1 MIVALLKDIRLYAD
15 ALSDLRAMRRAERG
29 NYRKLQSKRI
39 RDLVKHAFDNVEL
52 YRCKYKQA
60 GIRPEDIQTIADM
73 DKLPVI
79 TRQDLVDGFP
89 RAILASNCRS
99 EDCRLVATSGSTGT
113 PLRVFKDRTLLRR
126 DALTAVLAN
135 IVLGRQARVNV
146 GTNILAIEVDSP
158 ASLEAVL
165 LEEVAKLPR
174 FLSKSFRPLDA
185 LKDPHEHIRVLAECR
200 PDILFAYPSN
210 LRNMAI
216 TVREEGLRVH
226 QPKIITSSAELLDD
240 HTRRTISSVFK
251 GEMLNFYAS
260 TEGGLMAMECSQH
273 RGMHIIS
280 SRAVLELVR
289 DGKAVPPG
297 VPGTVVVTNLSNWST
312 PIIRYSGMGD
322 VAVFESEPCP
332 CGDRQPVL
340 KVVEGR
346 LVDSLVL
353 SDGRLVHP
361 FTLTLALENV
371 PMIAKFQIVQECLD
385 SVKVLIVPETR
396 ANGHK
401 AICEETRQNLRGF
414 LGEKVQITVDLVG
427 DIPESSQPGFHTV
440 KSLVAKKEWQ

>member
-1 MIVALLKDIRLYAD
+1 MIVALLKDIRLYSD

-29 NYRKLQSKRI
+29 NYHRLQSKRV
-39 RDLVKHAFDNVEL
+39 RALVKHAFENVEL

-60 GIRPEDIQTIADM
+60 GIRPQDIQTIDDM
-73 DKLPVI
+73 EKLPVI

-89 RAILASNCRS
+89 RAILANNFRS

-113 PLRVFKDRTLLRR
+113 PLRVFKDRALLRGN
-126 DALTAVLAN
+126 ALTVVLAN
-135 IVLGRQARVNV
+135 MVLGRQARVNV
-146 GTNILAIEVDSP
+146 GANILAIEVDSP
-158 ASLEAVL
+158 SSLESVI
-165 LEEVAKLPR
+165 LEEVARLPR

-185 LKDPHEHIRVLAECR
+185 IQDSHEHIRVLDECR

-332 CGDRQPVL
+332 CGDKQPVL
-340 KVVEGR
+340 RMVEGR

-361 FTLTLALENV
+361 FTLTLALEDV

-396 ANGHK
+396 SDGRQE
-401 AICEETRQNLRGF
+401 ICEKTQQNLREF
-414 LGEKVQITVDLVG
+414 LGDKVQITVDLVRE
-427 DIPESSQPGFHTV
+427 IPESSQPGFHTV